1 MYIQQKFLSYFER
14 KYKPNRIIYQPY
26 LGYYP
31 ISPSNNIEKPS
42 FNEILMHP
50 KCIKTKVYQQALERF
65 GKERYS
71 RYMVND
77 EDIIANY
84 ILFNTAKVAKY
95 VPKYRYIYWNNKGS
109 SNYIQKDKVINL
121 IYYIYVYDAVIDF
134 SLNLP
139 KNKEVL
145 VNFILYILNNIY
157 LKDAINTNEYN
168 YNLFISCLDRFFKCK
183 YISDEYKNRVRQ
195 KGKLLNFIK
204 YHF

>member
-1 MYIQQKFLSYFER
+1 
-14 KYKPNRIIYQPY
+14 
-26 LGYYP
+26 
-31 ISPSNNIEKPS
+31 
-42 FNEILMHP
+42 
-50 KCIKTKVYQQALERF
+50 
-65 GKERYS
+65 
-71 RYMVND
+71 MVND

-183 YISDEYKNRVRQ
+183 YISDEYKSRVRQ